1 MNQCQ
6 TNNQSIRQSIKE
18 SVNQWSKEAKN
29 QWINEWVK
37 QRDDESLN
45 QWTNESVTQWINEPM
60 NQWISH
66 WLNKPVNQ
74 WMSEWINE
82 TNDQP
87 INKSMNQWTAVNQW
101 VMDSINQESVN
112 QWTSGSN
119 NESVNQWIT
128 ESMNL
133 YCESMSQRRIS
144 EWTNERMNELM
155 DGRLDGWMSGL
166 LIFVELLLHWA
177 TSSPR
182 HLLSTTSSRSSHLSG
197 KPVICI
203 PASSAVASATYFVCS
218 SSCYRAFS
226 SLRLQSHLPGALQQH
241 LYFATRKRAN
251 AFCHHPIAN
260 PQSRS
265 VAPNRPVFARRWQC
279 GRFCATPIPSVFWN
293 FWWNRALT
301 TVWCTFC
308 GPHLPKVLHAHHFSR
323 HSPVCRTHLPKV
335 LRTRQFLNIEVKIK
349 LWLQSCTTFPDR
361 GLHSRN
367 LPSATLYG
375 PESVFTGEFTHFRA
389 VPLPSYLM
397 MGGCHF
403 GGNANQYRP

>member
-101 VMDSINQESVN
+101 VMDSINQEPVN

-128 ESMNL
+128 ESKNL

-203 PASSAVASATYFVCS
+203 PASSAVASATYFFCS

-301 TVWCTFC
+301 TVWRTFC
-308 GPHLPKVLHAHHFSR
+308 GPHLPKCSTHIIFLATVLCAELIFQKCSAPVSFKHWSENQALATVLYNFPRSR
-323 HSPVCRTHLPKV
+323 PALLEPSFGDTLRARECFYRWIHTLSSCSPSQLLDDGWLP
-335 LRTRQFLNIEVKIK
+335 FWWE
-349 LWLQSCTTFPDR
+349 C
-361 GLHSRN
+361 
-367 LPSATLYG
+367 
-375 PESVFTGEFTHFRA
+375 
-389 VPLPSYLM
+389 
-397 MGGCHF
+397 
-403 GGNANQYRP
+403 